1 MTTLVRFDPWR
12 EMLSLRDAM
21 NQLFE
26 QSFVRPTWFG
36 TATNVYVPVNVYQ
49 TEYGY
54 QVQVL
59 LPGIKPEDINLTVQE
74 QTLTLKGKYP
84 ALVEEGKQVNWLI
97 NEIGSGE
104 FERTIT
110 FDKPLDIDHI
120 STSYEYGVLTISVP
134 VAESSLPRKI
144 SITAEQPKELAG
156 VR

>member
-36 TATNVYVPVNVYQ
+36 GATNVYVPVNVYQ

-74 QTLTLKGKYP
+74 QTLTLKGHYP

-97 NEIGSGE
+97 HEIGSGE

-120 STSYEYGVLTISVP
+120 NTSYEYGVLTISVP

-156 VR
+156 AR